1 MKQKTKQ
8 GNANQED
15 GCVENPNG
23 GWQRERKVESLM
35 MVGYWDLDRN
45 VDPVNFFFFKG
56 EKIQN
61 CCLEIEWLL
70 GSANQLE
77 Y

>member
-45 VDPVNFFFFKG
+45 VDPVNFFFLRERKFKTAVWKLNG
-56 EKIQN
+56 F
-61 CCLEIEWLL
+61 WV
-70 GSANQLE
+70 QLIN
-77 Y
+77 